1 MLTREEITRSLT
13 AAWALFLDRPGAM
26 RGFDVSVD
34 GFWRSFAAVILVVPS
49 HALAVLA
56 EREMA
61 AAMDAAAAVQ
71 DGAAFLVQ
79 NVLGLGL
86 DWVALPVILAL
97 LARPLGIARHYP
109 EFVVA
114 RNWGAVIA
122 AVPFGAIG
130 LLIVL
135 GLLGGEL
142 ANLLMLAALIVVLR
156 YMFIIARRALDASLG
171 FAIGIVVLDFVVS
184 LTIALA
190 LDAVFAVQALAPQSS
205 TATR

>member
-1 MLTREEITRSLT
+1 MMLGREEITRSLT
-13 AAWALFLDRPGAM
+13 AAFDLFLDRPGAM
-26 RGFDVSVD
+26 RNFDVSVE

-49 HALAVLA
+49 YALAVLA
-56 EREMA
+56 ERQLSA
-61 AAMDAAAAVQ
+61 AIDPAAPVQ

-122 AVPFGAIG
+122 AVPFGVIG

-135 GLLGGEL
+135 GLVGGEL
-142 ANLLMLAALIVVLR
+142 ANLLMFAALIIVLR
-156 YMFIIARRALDASLG
+156 YTYLIARRSLDVGLG

-184 LTIALA
+184 LTLALA
-190 LDAVFAVQALAPQSS
+190 LDGIFAPQ
-205 TATR
+205 

>member
-1 MLTREEITRSLT
+1 MLTREEIVRSLT
-13 AAWALFLDRPGAM
+13 AAFDLFLDRPGAM
-26 RGFDVSVD
+26 RNFDVSVD

-49 HALAVLA
+49 YALAVLA
-56 EREMA
+56 ERTMA
-61 AAMDAAAAVQ
+61 AAIDPAAPVQ
-71 DGAAFLVQ
+71 DGAAFFVQ
-79 NVLGLGL
+79 NVIGLGL

-122 AVPFGAIG
+122 AVPFGVIG

-142 ANLLMLAALIVVLR
+142 ANLFMFAALIIVLR
-156 YMFIIARRALDASLG
+156 YTFIIARRSLDVGVG
-171 FAIGIVVLDFVVS
+171 FAIGIVILDFVVS
-184 LTIALA
+184 LTLALA
-190 LDAVFAVQALAPQSS
+190 LDGIFAPQSL
-205 TATR
+205 

>member
-1 MLTREEITRSLT
+1 MLDRDEIARSLT
-13 AAWALFLDRPGAM
+13 AAFDLFLDRPGAM
-26 RGFDVSVD
+26 RNFDVSVD

-49 HALAVLA
+49 YAFAVLA
-56 EREMA
+56 ERTMA
-61 AAMDAAAAVQ
+61 AAIDPAAPVQ
-71 DGAAFLVQ
+71 DGASFFVQ
-79 NVLGLGL
+79 NVIGLGL

-97 LARPLGIARHYP
+97 LARPLGIARNYP
-109 EFVVA
+109 AFIVA

-135 GLLGGEL
+135 GLVGGEL
-142 ANLLMLAALIVVLR
+142 ANLLMFAALIVVLR
-156 YMFIIARRALDASLG
+156 YTYLIARRAFDVSLG

-190 LDAVFAVQALAPQSS
+190 LDGLFAPQ
-205 TATR
+205 

>member
-13 AAWALFLDRPGAM
+13 AAWDLFLDRPGAM

-34 GFWRSFAAVILVVPS
+34 GFWRSFAAVVLVVPS
-49 HALAVLA
+49 YAFAVLA
-56 EREMA
+56 ERELTADDPA
-61 AAMDAAAAVQ
+61 APLQ
-71 DGAAFLVQ
+71 DGASFFLQGAV
-79 NVLGLGL
+79 GLGL

-122 AVPFGAIG
+122 AIPFGVIG

-142 ANLLMLAALIVVLR
+142 ANLLMLAALIIVLR
-156 YMFIIARRALDASLG
+156 YTYLIARRALDASLG
-171 FAIGIVVLDFVVS
+171 FAIGIVALDFVVS
-184 LTIALA
+184 LTIALT
-190 LDAVFAVQALAPQSS
+190 LDGIFAA
-205 TATR
+205 

>member
-49 HALAVLA
+49 YALAVLA

-156 YMFIIARRALDASLG
+156 YTFIIARRALDASLG

-190 LDAVFAVQALAPQSS
+190 LDAAFAVQAVAPQ
-205 TATR
+205 

>member
-1 MLTREEITRSLT
+1 MMLDREEIVRSLT
-13 AAWALFLDRPGAM
+13 AAWELFLDRPGAM
-26 RGFDVSVD
+26 RNFDVSVD

-49 HALAVLA
+49 YALAVLA
-56 EREMA
+56 ERQLSA
-61 AAMDAAAAVQ
+61 AIDPAAPVQ

-122 AVPFGAIG
+122 AVPFGVIG

-142 ANLLMLAALIVVLR
+142 ANLLMFAALIIVLR
-156 YMFIIARRALDASLG
+156 YTYLIARRSLDVSLG

-184 LTIALA
+184 LTLALA
-190 LDAVFAVQALAPQSS
+190 LDGIFAPQ
-205 TATR
+205 

>member
-1 MLTREEITRSLT
+1 MMLGREEIVRSLT
-13 AAWALFLDRPGAM
+13 AAFDLFLDRPGAM
-26 RGFDVSVD
+26 RNFDVSVD

-49 HALAVLA
+49 YALAVLA
-56 EREMA
+56 ERQLSA
-61 AAMDAAAAVQ
+61 AIDPAAPVQ

-122 AVPFGAIG
+122 AIPFGVIG

-142 ANLLMLAALIVVLR
+142 ANLLMFAALIIVLR
-156 YMFIIARRALDASLG
+156 YTYLIARRSLDVSLG

-184 LTIALA
+184 LTLALA
-190 LDAVFAVQALAPQSS
+190 LDGIFAPQ
-205 TATR
+205 